1 MEFSLGDKRNWL
13 EGRNGVIVN
22 SKVIKL
28 YQENIVLL
36 REESIG
42 V

>member
-1 MEFSLGDKRNWL
+1 MEFSLGDKGNWL
-13 EGRNGVIVN
+13 EGRNCVIVN

-28 YQENIVLL
+28 YKENRVLL